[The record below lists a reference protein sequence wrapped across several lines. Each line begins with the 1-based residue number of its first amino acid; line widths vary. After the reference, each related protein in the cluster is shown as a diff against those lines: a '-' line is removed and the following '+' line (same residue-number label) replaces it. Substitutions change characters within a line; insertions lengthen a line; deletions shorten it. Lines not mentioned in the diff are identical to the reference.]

1 MLPPTNTEVC
11 HKSESLHGTVSLKDD
26 VPRIVDIAQLVA
38 LAARSQA
45 TTHAHTSR

>member
-1 MLPPTNTEVC
+1 M
-11 HKSESLHGTVSLKDD
+11 GSLKDHVSD
-26 VPRIVDIAQLVA
+26 SIDFAALAA

>member
-1 MLPPTNTEVC
+1 MYD
-11 HKSESLHGTVSLKDD
+11 VS
-26 VPRIVDIAQLVA
+26 DIINLTALAA